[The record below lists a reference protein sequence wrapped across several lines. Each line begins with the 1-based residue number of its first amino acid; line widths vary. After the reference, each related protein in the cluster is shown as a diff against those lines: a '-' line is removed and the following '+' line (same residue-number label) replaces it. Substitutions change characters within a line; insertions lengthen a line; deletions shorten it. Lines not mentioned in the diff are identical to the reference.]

1 MLENDQEPPAP
12 SKWLKLQP
20 YWNMEAD
27 VIYKSFFFL
36 PITYNWMA
44 YYFFLRALTISQQ
57 FPPLAHHNQTS
68 QYLWYWCIA
77 ETTLSA
83 CGCTSWENR
92 SSSLSWAFSLSI
104 FDSSAARAALVAL
117 IIKIINRSHL
127 MSVQYMKWRS
137 KAMSQGMHKSP
148 FSVFFL
154 VIRHRVFAKTQ
165 NIFSNSF
172 FSSRLSLLPS
182 HCPASASDLQGSL
195 FEQSE
200 SQTGLVSLHWLQF
213 IAWDAFLEQS

>member
-1 MLENDQEPPAP
+1 
-12 SKWLKLQP
+12 
-20 YWNMEAD
+20 
-27 VIYKSFFFL
+27 
-36 PITYNWMA
+36 MA

-172 FSSRLSLLPS
+172 FLQQALPPSLTLPS
-182 HCPASASDLQGSL
+182 LCIWSAGFTVWTEWITNRPGFTSLIAVYSTRCIFGAVLTVCLPEQIFLRDSHIENVNSRVTQGNKNN
-195 FEQSE
+195 
-200 SQTGLVSLHWLQF
+200 
-213 IAWDAFLEQS
+213 